1 MLVKTCKYDETILLD
16 KMTEEISK
24 LRQTFAETGA
34 QLNRI
39 IDAYERGGNIPAPY
53 VPDSF
58 PIYLKVT
65 DVNDPTSYSISMFD
79 DFAQGGVKI
88 VDNGINIAGIYPEDP
103 DNGAEIDIEI
113 EDNPVQIGLLFDDP
127 FRIETT
133 QSDYLVEFVDP
144 STLPQS

>member
-1 MLVKTCKYDETILLD
+1 MKVQLKSLSGAFKGTTDELEGIADT
-16 KMTEEISK
+16 
-24 LRQTFAETGA
+24 LRREKPTPP
-34 QLNRI
+34 
-39 IDAYERGGNIPAPY
+39 IPPGPY

-79 DFAQGGVKI
+79 DFAKGGTTI
-88 VDNGINIAGIYPEDP
+88 VDNGITIAGIYPRDP
-103 DNGAEIDIEI
+103 INGAEIDIEI
-113 EDNPVQIGLLFDDP
+113 EYNLVQVGLLFDEP

-144 STLPQS
+144 STLSQS